1 MPERIKLDSPAWDSD
16 HWDGVDDPREEL
28 SRILQSS
35 NPTTDEVDN
44 MLEGT
49 YYVDNPS
56 PHFYYLIP
64 YLLDIFEKHPSVSSV
79 QLFCTYLH
87 RAKDGRPSERC
98 LEQLDQSRSRI
109 VNLLLNM
116 YQSNFST
123 GKSTYHE
130 CKWILAA
137 LATACDQS
145 DLGRQITGI
154 GEHDFIN

>member
-87 RAKDGRPSERC
+87 RAKDGLS
-98 LEQLDQSRSRI
+98 LI
-109 VNLLLNM
+109 
-116 YQSNFST
+116 
-123 GKSTYHE
+123 H
-130 CKWILAA
+130 I
-137 LATACDQS
+137 
-145 DLGRQITGI
+145 
-154 GEHDFIN
+154 